1 MVSVSV
7 SSCRARHASCDH
19 LINNIILSA
28 SHFSLLFYAYRESTD
43 SILIFYLYSNFF
55 FDCDYSL
62 ELSISF
68 WTKSATGLLS
78 SFELCHKPSGRRVRW
93 WRSRPFQAYICPRLP
108 THQLLIVT
116 LNVIYLS
123 KILNR
128 IFLRSSH

>member
-43 SILIFYLYSNFF
+43 SILIYLYSNFF